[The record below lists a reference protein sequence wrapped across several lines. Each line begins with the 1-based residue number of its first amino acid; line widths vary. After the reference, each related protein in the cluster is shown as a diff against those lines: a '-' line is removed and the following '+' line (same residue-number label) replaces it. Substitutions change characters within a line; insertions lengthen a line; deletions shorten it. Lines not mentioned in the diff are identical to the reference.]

1 VLWQGGRRLT
11 PRDHGGL
18 CLNWFEC
25 VVRSI
30 IFYSALLLQASEAP
44 AAPQVRWNPKAPE
57 NAQLLP
63 AFNFSTVESVLNMIG
78 ARSQRSGAPA
88 RPTLLVTF
96 PNGRKAMLVMSSCD
110 AGGTACKAMSI
121 QSHWTKI
128 SAAPAQR
135 TAEAIEGF
143 NQRYSFA
150 KAFVGSDGRP
160 ALQRYLTADYG
171 FVRGN
176 LAVNLLVFA
185 NQADRFATSVL
196 RPLEAGGQQAA
207 QKR

>member
-1 VLWQGGRRLT
+1 MKAA
-11 PRDHGGL
+11 L
-18 CLNWFEC
+18 CLAVLALSGAAQANS
-25 VVRSI
+25 VV
-30 IFYSALLLQASEAP
+30 AP
-44 AAPQVRWNPKAPE
+44 RWNPKAPE
-57 NAQLLP
+57 NTQLLP
-63 AFNFSTVESVLNMIG
+63 AFNFATVESVLNMIG

-110 AGGTACKAMSI
+110 EAGTACKALSI
-121 QSHWTKI
+121 QSHWTRI
-128 SAAPAQR
+128 SASPAER
-135 TAEAIEGF
+135 TAEAIEEF

-150 KAFVGSDGRP
+150 KAFVANDGRP

-176 LAVNLLVFA
+176 LAVNLLVFS
-185 NQADRFATSVL
+185 NQADRFATTVL
-196 RPLEAGGQQAA
+196 KPLEAGGQQKA